1 MTRWRHRRLVSA
13 FSVLIVSAVMSTF
26 TATKVEGQAG
36 QPTHQT
42 ILEGIQTILGSVQA
56 GVVLIN
62 QARAI
67 AGGVSPADTPGF
79 PVTISQPG
87 SYRLSSNLTP
97 PVGTDV
103 IVITTNDVTLD
114 LNGFAI
120 VGVAG
125 SGRGVNAQGRSRII
139 VTNGIVRG
147 MGSDGVVVGDDSRIE
162 RVHAIGNSGDGIQA
176 NDGGTV
182 TGNIARDN
190 GDDGIQVNDGGTVTG
205 NTAFGNGGI
214 GIRAGGLSSG
224 GSTVTGNTA
233 FGNGSTGILAG
244 DGSTVSGNT
253 ARDNGGAGIISSGGT
268 VRGNTAFGNG
278 GTGISAGG
286 TVSGN
291 TAFGNNGD
299 GIQAGDGS
307 TVSGNA
313 VRANADFGLRLLGTS
328 GYTQNVM
335 EDNDDG
341 PVEGGISLGHNL
353 CQGVIC

>member
-1 MTRWRHRRLVSA
+1 MANWRHRRLVSA
-13 FSVLIVSAVMSTF
+13 FSVLIVVAVMSMF
-26 TATKVEGQAG
+26 TATEVEGQAG
-36 QPTHQT
+36 PPTHQT
-42 ILEGIQTILGSVQA
+42 ILDGIQAILNSVQT

-62 QARAI
+62 QDRAL
-67 AGGVSPADTPGF
+67 AGGVSPGDAPGF

-97 PVGTDV
+97 VATDA
-103 IVITTNDVTLD
+103 IEITTSDVTID
-114 LNGFAI
+114 LNSFTI

-147 MGSDGVVVGDDSRIE
+147 MGSDGVVVGDDSRVE
-162 RVHAIGNSGDGIQA
+162 RVHAIGNGGDGIQA

-182 TGNIARDN
+182 TGNTARDN
-190 GDDGIQVNDGGTVTG
+190 GGAGIQVNDGGTVT
-205 NTAFGNGGI
+205 
-214 GIRAGGLSSG
+214 
-224 GSTVTGNTA
+224 
-233 FGNGSTGILAG
+233 
-244 DGSTVSGNT
+244 
-253 ARDNGGAGIISSGGT
+253 
-268 VRGNTAFGNG
+268 
-278 GTGISAGG
+278 
-286 TVSGN
+286 GN

-307 TVSGNA
+307 TVIGNA

-335 EDNDDG
+335 EDNADG

>member
-1 MTRWRHRRLVSA
+1 
-13 FSVLIVSAVMSTF
+13 VLIVLAILGTF

-42 ILEGIQTILGSVQA
+42 ILGGIQAILDSVQA

-62 QARAI
+62 QNRAL
-67 AGGVSPADTPGF
+67 AGGVSPGDTPGF

-87 SYRLSSNLTP
+87 SYRLSGNLSP
-97 PVGTDV
+97 SGATDA

-114 LNGFAI
+114 LNGFTI
-120 VGVAG
+120 LGVAG

-147 MGSDGVVVGDDSRIE
+147 MGSDGLVVGDDSRVE
-162 RVHAIGNSGDGIQA
+162 RVHAIGNGGDGIQT
-176 NDGGTV
+176 NDAGTV
-182 TGNIARDN
+182 TGNTARDN
-190 GDDGIQVNDGGTVTG
+190 GGAGIQVNDGGTVIG
-205 NTAFGNGGI
+205 NTALGNGDI
-214 GIRAGGLSSG
+214 GIRAGGLASG
-224 GSTVTGNTA
+224 GSTVTGNTT

-244 DGSTVSGNT
+244 DGSTVTGNT
-253 ARDNGGAGIISSGGT
+253 ARDNGGAGIIVGGGT
-268 VRGNTAFGNG
+268 VSGNTAFGND
-278 GTGISAGG
+278 GTGILAGG

-291 TAFGNNGD
+291 TAFGNDGD

-313 VRANADFGLRLLGTS
+313 VRANVNFGLRLLGTA

-335 EDNDDG
+335 EDNTDG
-341 PVEGGISLGHNL
+341 PVTGGISLDHNL
-353 CQGVIC
+353 CQGVVC